1 MAEKT
6 RTSRLR
12 KSLSNNT
19 NDVKN
24 TVFIKKISTNGT
36 LSERASLLANQAEEV
51 INGLLTEKKQ
61 DLNVLKM
68 KRQRLLDFAPD
79 STESLIPKGYNDWD
93 AKSWAMQLHDI
104 DAEIL
109 EVLDSIDILES
120 LIEELFTE
128 VNE

>member
-1 MAEKT
+1 MAEK
-6 RTSRLR
+6 RTPRI
-12 KSLSNNT
+12 KQSLLNDT

-24 TVFIKKISTNGT
+24 TVFIKKINTNGT

-61 DLNVLKM
+61 DLNILKM
-68 KRQRLLDFAPD
+68 RRQKLLDFAPD

-104 DAEIL
+104 DVEIL
-109 EVLDSIDILES
+109 EVLDSIDILKS

-128 VNE
+128 ISK

>member
-1 MAEKT
+1 MEEKS
-6 RTSRLR
+6 RASRLR

-19 NDVKN
+19 DNVKN
-24 TVFIKKISTNGT
+24 TVFIKKISTNGS

-79 STESLIPKGYNDWD
+79 STESLVPKGYNDWD

-104 DAEIL
+104 DVEIL
-109 EVLDSIDILES
+109 EILDSVDILES

>member
-1 MAEKT
+1 MAEK
-6 RTSRLR
+6 RTSRL
-12 KSLSNNT
+12 KQSLSNNT
-19 NDVKN
+19 DDVKN
-24 TVFIKKISTNGT
+24 TVFIKKINTNGT

-51 INGLLTEKKQ
+51 INGLLIEKKQ

-79 STESLIPKGYNDWD
+79 STESLIPKGYTDWD
-93 AKSWAMQLHDI
+93 ANSWAMQLHDI

-109 EVLDSIDILES
+109 EILDSIDILES

-128 VNE
+128 ISE

>member
-1 MAEKT
+1 MVEKN
-6 RTSRLR
+6 RTSRIKQAL
-12 KSLSNNT
+12 LNDT

-24 TVFIKKISTNGT
+24 TVFIKKINTNGT

-61 DLNVLKM
+61 DLNILKM
-68 KRQRLLDFAPD
+68 RRQRLLDFAPD

-93 AKSWAMQLHDI
+93 AKSCAMQLHDI
-104 DAEIL
+104 DVEIL
-109 EVLDSIDILES
+109 EILDSIDILES

-128 VNE
+128 VSK

>member
-1 MAEKT
+1 MTEKT
-6 RTSRLR
+6 RASRLR

-19 NDVKN
+19 DNVKN
-24 TVFIKKISTNGT
+24 TVFIKKISTNGS

-79 STESLIPKGYNDWD
+79 STESLVPKGYNDWD

-104 DAEIL
+104 DVEIL
-109 EVLDSIDILES
+109 EILDSVDILES

>member
-1 MAEKT
+1 MTEKT

-19 NDVKN
+19 KDVKN
-24 TVFIKKISTNGT
+24 TVFIKKINNNGT

-68 KRQRLLDFAPD
+68 RRQRLLDFAPD

-104 DAEIL
+104 DVEIL
-109 EVLDSIDILES
+109 EILDSVDILES
-120 LIEELFTE
+120 LNEELFTE
-128 VNE
+128 VDE